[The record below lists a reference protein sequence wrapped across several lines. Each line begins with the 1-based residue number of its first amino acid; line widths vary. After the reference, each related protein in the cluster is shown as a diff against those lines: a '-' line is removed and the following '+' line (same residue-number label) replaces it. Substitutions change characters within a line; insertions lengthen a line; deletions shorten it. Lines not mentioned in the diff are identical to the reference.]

1 MIEKIKK
8 VNLFIILLLLL
19 EVNDKKSNKML
30 LKLAIHNIE
39 LNIAIVKNIAKYKY
53 KISVL

>member
-19 EVNDKKSNKML
+19 DVKDKKSNKML

-39 LNIAIVKNIAKYKY
+39 LNIAIVKKHS
-53 KISVL
+53 KI